1 MQRESSPTGL
11 IGGGL
16 ALAITLGG
24 LVMAWP
30 WDPGIFLLLFV
41 LPSLVGGAIAL
52 FRPYD
57 PRALLLAALLVL
69 TQAWLL
75 LIGGFGLVYLAA
87 VALLVHGAVRNRRL
101 DPRERG
107 DRRSAPRTGR
117 PGLTRPSRE
126 SWRGRHI
133 FVKGPG

>member
-1 MQRESSPTGL
+1 
-11 IGGGL
+11 
-16 ALAITLGG
+16 
-24 LVMAWP
+24 MAWP

-57 PRALLLAALLVL
+57 SRALLLAALLVL

-107 DRRSAPRTGR
+107 RSAIRASQG
-117 PGLTRPSRE
+117 
-126 SWRGRHI
+126 
-133 FVKGPG
+133 